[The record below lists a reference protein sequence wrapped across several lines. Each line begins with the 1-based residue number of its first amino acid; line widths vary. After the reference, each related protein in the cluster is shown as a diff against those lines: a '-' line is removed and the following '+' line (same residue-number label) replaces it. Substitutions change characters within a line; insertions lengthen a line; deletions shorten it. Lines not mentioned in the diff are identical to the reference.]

1 ESGKEVVKDRIDYV
15 NDEIYKNA
23 EVSGDIEKNHDKVNG
38 DMGMRMDKGISALAS
53 RLKRPIKID
62 QVTAEMCKNGVGRL
76 GYARFLIKI
85 NTEDEFLD
93 KIEINYLDKR
103 RKVKSTK
110 WNMGKDNV
118 EKLKK
123 SANKYVVLLENDNHI
138 AKDPFIDKRLIV
150 DKFIKKKIQPNCNET
165 KDWTYDMIQYFKYQ
179 WKAIEVIEEEDSEE
193 EDVFDSHN
201 QAVNSLI
208 IDEVVVNGHSCGISQ

>member
-110 WNMGKDNV
+110 WVRV
-118 EKLKK
+118 EYTW
-123 SANKYVVLLENDNHI
+123 NPNRCNHC
-138 AKDPFIDKRLIV
+138 KVFGHLVQRCD
-150 DKFIKKKIQPNCNET
+150 
-165 KDWTYDMIQYFKYQ
+165 
-179 WKAIEVIEEEDSEE
+179 AIL
-193 EDVFDSHN
+193 N
-201 QAVNSLI
+201 LNL
-208 IDEVVVNGHSCGISQ
+208 